1 MSGSSDSDPDVR
13 YSFLTTNY
21 EKADV
26 LERSV
31 PTMLAA
37 LPENGELIV
46 VDGGSTDGS
55 VSILRTLARSD
66 DRLRIVEARSNLGE
80 GRQIA
85 FERARGNVLVQHVDT
100 DRAYEPAVA
109 KLLSVFAHLEGE
121 YDDLVLC
128 TLDSLYISRAA
139 PIRRVG
145 GWPPLGRVEER
156 LFVER
161 LCRSGATLRALPIR
175 LSRELPT
182 ADAAS
187 PGARARK
194 WRLTARD
201 LRRVGFSLRTLVRY
215 DHRRFPL
222 PKALVADLCCVLGA
236 YDARRAGEIET
247 VPGAPRGPAVVE
259 SWQDVLR
266 YEPDFF
272 PDGEATVLS
281 PADLSTQVPETAWV
295 DLRFGD
301 PGRGWESA
309 GLDGSA

>member
-1 MSGSSDSDPDVR
+1 VNGSSDSDPDVR

-175 LSRELPT
+175 LSR
-182 ADAAS
+182 
-187 PGARARK
+187 
-194 WRLTARD
+194 
-201 LRRVGFSLRTLVRY
+201 
-215 DHRRFPL
+215 
-222 PKALVADLCCVLGA
+222 
-236 YDARRAGEIET
+236 
-247 VPGAPRGPAVVE
+247 
-259 SWQDVLR
+259 
-266 YEPDFF
+266 
-272 PDGEATVLS
+272 
-281 PADLSTQVPETAWV
+281 
-295 DLRFGD
+295 
-301 PGRGWESA
+301 
-309 GLDGSA
+309 